1 MRGERHRDVLAGA
14 IEGGGTKFVCAV
26 GTNPQDLA
34 RAEFPTASGP
44 ERVLA
49 QVTGWLAEAQRRRGK
64 IKAIGIGSFG
74 PVDLYPDSATYGHIT
89 RTPKPGWGGM
99 DIVGAIR
106 RAFPAVPIAF
116 ETDVGVAAIG
126 EFHWGSAT
134 GLSDFVYVTIGTGIG
149 AAAVAGGSLVR
160 GLVHPEMGHML
171 LPRVTGDVFEGSCP
185 FHGDCWEGLCSG
197 PALYRRTGLRA
208 EDIPPGH
215 EAWELATQYTAY
227 ALANLTAVLSPRRVI
242 IGGGVSRAGRL
253 GRDEFFR
260 LIREKTAAALGGYIY
275 SRTLDEGLGGYIVP
289 PLLGDDAGVCGA
301 LALGQTALSRSALF
315 SIEKQQSESIHQKD

>member
-1 MRGERHRDVLAGA
+1 MRGELPRDVLAGA

-64 IKAIGIGSFG
+64 LKGIGIGSFG
-74 PVDLYPDSATYGHIT
+74 PVDLHPDSPTYGRIT
-89 RTPKPGWGGM
+89 RTPKPGWGGV

-106 RAFPAVPIAF
+106 RAFPAAAIAF

-134 GLSDFVYVTIGTGIG
+134 GLSDFVYVTIGTGID
-149 AAAVAGGSLVR
+149 AAAVVGGSLVR

-171 LPRVTGDVFEGSCP
+171 LPRVTGDGFEGSCP

-197 PALYRRTGLRA
+197 PALFRRTGLHA

-215 EAWELATQYTAY
+215 EAWELATQYIAY
-227 ALANLTAVLSPRRVI
+227 ALANIIAVLSPRRVI

-253 GRDEFFR
+253 GRDQFFR
-260 LIREKTAAALGGYIY
+260 LIREKTAAALGGYIS

-315 SIEKQQSESIHQKD
+315 SIEE